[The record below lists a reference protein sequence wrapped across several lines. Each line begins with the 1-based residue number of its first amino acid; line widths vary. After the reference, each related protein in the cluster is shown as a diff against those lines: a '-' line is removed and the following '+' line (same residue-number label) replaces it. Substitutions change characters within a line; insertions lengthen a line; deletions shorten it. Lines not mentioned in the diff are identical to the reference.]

1 MQKSQAFIYFRSLI
15 VDFITDK
22 CTKITCN
29 DFKFCRIRD
38 EYMIRDM
45 IVNSFQFS
53 PWKERKNRRKLASYK
68 NFQIELLHFIAYK

>member
-1 MQKSQAFIYFRSLI
+1 MQKSQAFIYLKSLI

-22 CTKITCN
+22 STKITCN

-53 PWKERKNRRKLASYK
+53 P
-68 NFQIELLHFIAYK
+68 